1 MNFKK
6 STLKIFKEIL
16 FNFGR
21 ILILPIKIIELKGNY
36 NISLFM
42 RNTILMSKNL
52 NLRFYYDKRIGL
64 YYLKE
69 FDITHYFANRIRG
82 YGLYSNGIKNRVNS
96 LVSSYDLTK
105 IDFKEKDLV
114 IDCGANYADLWI
126 YLKSFIQEN
135 NYITFEPGKEEFQAI
150 CRNASKS
157 RNYNIGLGKKNEVKK
172 FYVNHLDADSSFIEP
187 SEYSEIEEIKTTTLD
202 KFISEND
209 IKSIKLLKLEAE
221 GFEPEILLGSKKS
234 LPKIQYIAIDGG
246 YERGINKDETFS
258 EQTNILMRNGFKM
271 IAVNFNWGRALF
283 ENKKFVSE

>member
-6 STLKIFKEIL
+6 TTLKNFKEIL
-16 FNFGR
+16 FILRRF
-21 ILILPIKIIELKGNY
+21 LILPLQIIEIKGNY
-36 NISLFM
+36 NISLFI
-42 RNTILMSKNL
+42 RNTILRSKNL
-52 NLRFYYDKRIGL
+52 NLRFYFDKRIGL
-64 YYLKE
+64 YYLRE

-105 IDFKEKDLV
+105 IDFKEKDFV

-150 CRNASKS
+150 CRNASKA

-172 FYVNHLDADSSFIEP
+172 FYVNHLEGDSSFIEP
-187 SEYSEIEEIKTTTLD
+187 YEYSEIEEIKTTTLD
-202 KFISEND
+202 KFISENG
-209 IKSIKLLKLEAE
+209 IKSIKLLKLRLKVLNLKYYQDQRKVC
-221 GFEPEILLGSKKS
+221 I
-234 LPKIQYIAIDGG
+234 KIQYIAIDGG

-258 EQTNILMRNGFKM
+258 EQTNILMENGFKM

-283 ENKKFVSE
+283 ENKKFLS

>member
-6 STLKIFKEIL
+6 TTLKNFKEIL
-16 FNFGR
+16 FILRRF
-21 ILILPIKIIELKGNY
+21 LILPLQIIEVKGNY
-36 NISLFM
+36 NISLFI
-42 RNTILMSKNL
+42 RNTILRSKNL
-52 NLRFYYDKRIGL
+52 SIRFYFDKRIGL
-64 YYLKE
+64 YYFRE
-69 FDITHYFANRIRG
+69 FGITHYFANRIRG

-96 LVSSYDLTK
+96 LVSSYDLAK

-126 YLKSFIQEN
+126 YLKSFIQEK

-150 CRNASKS
+150 CRNASKA
-157 RNYNIGLGKKNEVKK
+157 RNYNIGLGKKDEVKK

-187 SEYSEIEEIKTTTLD
+187 SEYSKIEEIKTTTLD
-202 KFISEND
+202 KFISENN

-221 GFEPEILLGSKKS
+221 GFEPEILLGTKKS
-234 LPKIQYIAIDGG
+234 LHKIKYIAIDGG

-258 EQTNILMRNGFKM
+258 EQTNILIQNGFKM

-283 ENKKFVSE
+283 ENKKFLS